1 MKRTLVLTS
10 VLAIV
15 ATGAA
20 KADTT
25 DVTFAG
31 KYALSTDP
39 EGTMS
44 GTVATEPTAADYTY
58 NYTTF
63 NGTTTGTSGLVA
75 SDVEPDY
82 ANFKYINTSGDAV
95 ALAEDTE
102 FAAAEDYTKAVAGT
116 RTYVFNEGDP
126 EEYTLEVYTAEAGQ
140 NLFAYVGEE
149 NPAYGVDINNYTYK
163 GSDGEV
169 YNLSEQPTF
178 TDTRALLSDIG
189 ETEGYSIALADG
201 YISSVSATNGNPD
214 VASLDGSQYVLHAS
228 NGLRFRLTEDGTG
241 FRRVSDGATVD
252 PAADY
257 TDYLA
262 EFTALQN
269 AFEADNEAI
278 YGVGG
283 IVESTQNQYDLV
295 SADYEKALEFYNG
308 DVTDARNLTSDFESQ
323 DKALSFYNQAVAKHN
338 VAETNFNDSHDA
350 YENAVGI
357 YNSSI
362 TDTIANG
369 ANDAIAISLGSA
381 EEGTIGAAL
390 QDKADVDSVYT
401 KTQTDSM
408 LNAKANAEDLNTVT
422 ENLATNYS
430 TTAQIEE
437 GITNLIATKEAN
449 ISEQLGYDVTK
460 NPANADE
467 PNSLTSK
474 LKSHDTSIVAAI
486 NTNYDAIAEINNSD
500 VMQSGIDATKVAQ
513 IATNTA
519 AIATEKSEREA
530 ADNAIRSEFAA
541 ADALT
546 LGAAKAYADA
556 GNTLMLNQAK
566 AYTDERVEKLDKDL
580 SAGVASAIALSS
592 VSVSNVNKGEL
603 SVGGGYGY
611 FNGQSAAAFGAAM
624 GLSNRWS
631 VNAGAGISGSD
642 VSLRA
647 GTNYKFKL
655 F

>member
-31 KYALSTDP
+31 NYEATT
-39 EGTMS
+39 GTKNV
-44 GTVATEPTAADYTY
+44 GTGAPSAYGFTYFGTQANGNPTTSSISS
-58 NYTTF
+58 N
-63 NGTTTGTSGLVA
+63 TTTGVDMSNFEYTLADGVTTEDLSLGHTFTAGQYTADTVAGTTGFENVSVA
-75 SDVEPDY
+75 SDYVLDARLDNNVEAGSFYYVNPQGGTKQLVLDS
-82 ANFKYINTSGDAV
+82 ANNPVVDSLT
-95 ALAEDTE
+95 TE
-102 FAAAEDYTKAVAGT
+102 FTYSDASQQFTGGVSNIEVNSGSTTLDGT
-116 RTYVFNEGDP
+116 A
-126 EEYTLEVYTAEAGQ
+126 YTLLTDTAGNVYTLSADGAGILM
-140 NLFAYVGEE
+140 NGVAYTGTPVGE
-149 NPAYGVDINNYTYK
+149 
-163 GSDGEV
+163 
-169 YNLSEQPTF
+169 L
-178 TDTRALLSDIG
+178 
-189 ETEGYSIALADG
+189 
-201 YISSVSATNGNPD
+201 
-214 VASLDGSQYVLHAS
+214 
-228 NGLRFRLTEDGTG
+228 
-241 FRRVSDGATVD
+241 
-252 PAADY
+252 
-257 TDYLA
+257 
-262 EFTALQN
+262 
-269 AFEADNEAI
+269 
-278 YGVGG
+278 
-283 IVESTQNQYDLV
+283 
-295 SADYEKALEFYNG
+295 
-308 DVTDARNLTSDFESQ
+308 
-323 DKALSFYNQAVAKHN
+323 
-338 VAETNFNDSHDA
+338 ETNFNDAHAAYDADALLFAGAVTDLGSAQDDLNANALQAKNAYLSDKGAHDDLVQNYATYTSAQTA
-350 YENAVGI
+350 YTNANNEYQSKLSNYNADSAAYTVAADL
-357 YNSSI
+357 YNSPIETTI
-362 TDTIANG
+362 TQG
-369 ANDAIAISLGSA
+369 ANDAITASLNSTDD
-381 EEGTIGAAL
+381 GTIGAA
-390 QDKADVDSVYT
+390 
-401 KTQTDSM
+401 
-408 LNAKANAEDLNTVT
+408 LNTVT